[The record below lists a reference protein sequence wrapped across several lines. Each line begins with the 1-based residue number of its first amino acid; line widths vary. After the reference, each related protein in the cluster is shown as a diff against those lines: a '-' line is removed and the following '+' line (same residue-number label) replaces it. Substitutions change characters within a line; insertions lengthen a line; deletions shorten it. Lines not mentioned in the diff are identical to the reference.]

1 MKFDQLP
8 QEAQQE
14 YQKEYNKIMW
24 DIEDAGV
31 VRKYGAIDF
40 LIDGVIAFSAVQ
52 LIDGTIKSIRGPP
65 GKDKDDDKK
74 GGPPG
79 GGSNKFMGLFGGDKK
94 VEEPVKKKI
103 DINNDIFR

>member
-1 MKFDQLP
+1 
-8 QEAQQE
+8 
-14 YQKEYNKIMW
+14 MW
-24 DIEDAGV
+24 DIEEAGV
-31 VRKYGAIDF
+31 SRQYGVIDF
-40 LIDGVIAFSAVQ
+40 LLDGVIAISAVQ
-52 LIDGTIKSIRGPP
+52 LIDGTIKGIRGPP

-79 GGSNKFMGLFGGDKK
+79 GGENKFIGLCGGNKK